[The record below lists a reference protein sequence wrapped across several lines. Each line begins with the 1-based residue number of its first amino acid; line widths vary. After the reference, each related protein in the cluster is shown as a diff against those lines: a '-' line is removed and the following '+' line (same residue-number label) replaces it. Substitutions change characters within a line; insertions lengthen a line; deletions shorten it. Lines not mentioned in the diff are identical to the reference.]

1 MELKSVMKKASDLVM
16 KYRYAACIL
25 LVGIVLMLL
34 PSADIVQIQET
45 EPVSNDTPDLSD
57 EARLSN
63 MLSKI
68 QGAGRVEVMLSHA
81 SGAETRY
88 HTDSEHKTDS
98 DRETTVIVTDGER
111 NETALVTRV
120 DPPEYQGAIVLC
132 QGVDSAAVR
141 LAIVDAVS
149 KYTGLGADQIA
160 VLKMK

>member
-1 MELKSVMKKASDLVM
+1 MELKSAVKKVTESLM

-25 LVGIVLMLL
+25 LIGIVLMLV
-34 PSADIVQIQET
+34 PSVDLNPAQEP
-45 EPVSNDTPDLSD
+45 EPIINDSASPSD
-57 EARLSN
+57 EERLSTL
-63 MLSKI
+63 LSKI

-88 HTDSEHKTDS
+88 HTDTEQKTDA
-98 DRETTVIVTDGER
+98 DRETTVIITDADR
-111 NETALVTRV
+111 NESALVTRV
-120 DPPEYQGAIVLC
+120 DPPEYLGAIVLC
-132 QGVDSAAVR
+132 QGADSAAVR